1 MHSHSSFV
9 GLFEMLFLSKHATN
23 CRDFIII
30 NSRIRKENEKKKN
43 EKRKNSH
50 IHFKPLRRKINE
62 QEKKWKSQSILTTN
76 LR

>member
-1 MHSHSSFV
+1 MRSHSSFV

-30 NSRIRKENEKKKN
+30 NSWIRKENEKKKN

-50 IHFKPLRRKINE
+50 IHFEALRRKNNE
-62 QEKKWKSQSILTTN
+62 
-76 LR
+76 